1 MRRPVIGVDARY
13 SLRGMRRGIGEYVYQ
28 LARELAD
35 IPRSYDLVLYG
46 DETAEPEVLK
56 EFQSAYQ
63 VNILRA
69 RPFALWEQLAW
80 PQSARADGITILH
93 GTANISPLMWRGPLA
108 LTVMDAIEW
117 HRGKDFPSKIPLR
130 HHLSRIYR
138 MNTLKRVI
146 HRASLVLTISNH
158 AKVDLVQ
165 TLRADASRIQVIPLA
180 AKLAVMEPRY
190 DKKPYFLAL
199 GALDPRKNLEG
210 AMKAFGLLKRS
221 ELRLKVVG
229 LEPEALPVAR
239 EMARSYAMQS
249 RVDLEGMISDEDLR
263 QLYQEATGF
272 LYLSLYEGFGL
283 PLLEAMALGCP
294 VISSDRSALPEV
306 AGQAAVLVDP
316 EDAAATAAAMSKLAD
331 DGAFR
336 RELIGQGQDRVKLF
350 DWTTTAK
357 MTHEAY
363 LRLVDQVLRSER

>member
-13 SLRGMRRGIGEYVYQ
+13 SLRSMRRGIGEYVYQ

-35 IPRSYDLVLYG
+35 IPRSYDVVLYG
-46 DETAEPEVLK
+46 DETAESEVLK
-56 EFQSAYQ
+56 EFRSAYR

-80 PQSARADGITILH
+80 PQSAAADGITILH
-93 GTANISPLMWRGPLA
+93 GTANISPLTWRGPLA
-108 LTVMDAIEW
+108 LTVMDVIEW

-130 HHLSRIYR
+130 HHLSRLYR

-146 HRASLVLTISNH
+146 HRAALVLTISNH
-158 AKVDLVQ
+158 AKGDLVQ

-180 AKLAVMEPRY
+180 AKLPVVEPKY

-210 AMKAFGLLKRS
+210 AMKAFRWV
-221 ELRLKVVG
+221 ERNDLRLKVVG

-239 EMARSYAMQS
+239 EMVGSYGMQS
-249 RVDLEGMISDEDLR
+249 RIDLEGMISDEDLR
-263 QLYQEATGF
+263 QLYQEASGF

-316 EDAAATAAAMSKLAD
+316 EDAAAIAAAISKLASD
-331 DGAFR
+331 DVFR
-336 RELIGQGQDRVKLF
+336 RELIGKGQERVKLF
-350 DWTTTAK
+350 DWTTTAQ

-363 LRLVDQVLRSER
+363 LRLVDQVLRSRR